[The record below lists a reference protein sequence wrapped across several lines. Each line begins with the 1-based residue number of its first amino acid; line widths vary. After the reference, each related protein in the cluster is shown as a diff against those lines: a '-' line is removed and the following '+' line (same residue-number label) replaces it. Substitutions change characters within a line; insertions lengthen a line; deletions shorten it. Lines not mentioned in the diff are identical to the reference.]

1 MPVWEG
7 QTVEFRGCDNLVIA
21 EVTQD
26 SLTETYTAGVVN
38 TLAPVAEISKTV
50 ETNSETHYYD
60 NIGMITVHSEGS
72 DEITLTVP
80 ALPLNVIAFVTG
92 KRIDTDTNAFIDGE
106 STPKYFAIG
115 YRLRLTDGKYRYV
128 WRLKG
133 TFSIPDETSAT
144 ENDGVDTNNQ
154 QLVYTGVKTITSFT
168 NGHAPAKAVVLDESS
183 TKVNPSTFFAAV
195 LTPDT
200 VGTLPPL

>member
-26 SLTETYTAGVVN
+26 SLDETYTTGTVN

-92 KRIDTDTNAFIDGE
+92 KRIDTTTNAFIDGE
-106 STPKYFAIG
+106 ATPKYFAIG

-133 TFSIPDETSAT
+133 TFSIPDETSST

-168 NGHAPAKAVVLDESS
+168 NGDAPAKAVVIDDSS
-183 TKVNPSTFFAAV
+183 TKVNPATFFDTV
-195 LTPDT
+195 QTPDT
-200 VGTLPPL
+200 IGSLPPL